1 MEDDFNFE
9 AYAVNV
15 DSDCVEND
23 FDCYDLYGDRVEE
36 NDNHDFDDI
45 DLDGK

>member
-23 FDCYDLYGDRVEE
+23 FDYYDLYGDRVEE